1 MIRYPL
7 YVTIDTNIF
16 DSTGYDLGDDG
27 TLGHLCSYVHSGT
40 YVEHISNM
48 KVRIHNIDEIQDNQV
63 FATLL
68 CTAKIQMSCFFEDY
82 GNAAWDS
89 DTDSYIFVETRKMI
103 ENHNAKFA
111 KRIEY
116 NFETKEYSLSKFKV
130 FLGGD
135 TRTDR
140 FEITDEE
147 ENDYEREIEDM
158 DRKVLD

>member
-1 MIRYPL
+1 MPNL
-7 YVTIDTNIF
+7 
-16 DSTGYDLGDDG
+16 
-27 TLGHLCSYVHSGT
+27 
-40 YVEHISNM
+40 
-48 KVRIHNIDEIQDNQV
+48 Q
-63 FATLL
+63 
-68 CTAKIQMSCFFEDY
+68 
-82 GNAAWDS
+82 
-89 DTDSYIFVETRKMI
+89 
-103 ENHNAKFA
+103 

-158 DRKVLD
+158 VGKVLD